1 MKEYQILQKLD
12 RSLQVFRRSGIYKRA
27 NTKLSD
33 ADIMVLFCVAFCDM
47 SQRVKLSDIS
57 KTLRVTLPAVTHK
70 VNDLVEK
77 NYVEKETSPKDLR
90 VTYIRLTQT
99 GKEYVESIREE
110 YYQPLRE
117 VVKYLGDDDTKC
129 LMRILDKISLMG
141 KTKK

>member
-1 MKEYQILQKLD
+1 MAKGTRKGQKIRKYYRVTSFTDYL
-12 RSLQVFRRSGIYKRA
+12 
-27 NTKLSD
+27 T
-33 ADIMVLFCVAFCDM
+33 VLHLICENFYNHE
-47 SQRVKLSDIS
+47 SKTKLSDIS

>member
-1 MKEYQILQKLD
+1 L
-12 RSLQVFRRSGIYKRA
+12 
-27 NTKLSD
+27 
-33 ADIMVLFCVAFCDM
+33 
-47 SQRVKLSDIS
+47 
-57 KTLRVTLPAVTHK
+57 
-70 VNDLVEK
+70 K
-77 NYVEKETSPKDLR
+77 NYVEKETSSKDLR

-129 LMRILDKISLMG
+129 LMRILDKISQMG